1 MIFGDGKM
9 SVYTR
14 ENQYIILLSQKPYSV
29 KELSEKLFIS
39 EPTVRRDIVLLKEK
53 ELVTCK
59 RGIVALKT
67 SSPDQRIPLFVRHL
81 EQNEEKREIARK
93 AVKYIKDGYV
103 IMLDASTTVMHLLPH
118 LTEFKNILVITN
130 GTKTALE
137 SASMGIRTIC
147 TGGELMTESFCYVGT
162 DAESVLKN
170 YNADVAF
177 FSCRGISENNIA
189 TDNSILENAMRKIM
203 IKNSKKSYLL
213 CDSSKFGKTYLNT
226 LCNVEDLNGLITE
239 K

>member
-1 MIFGDGKM
+1 M
-9 SVYTR
+9 SIYNR
-14 ENQYIILLSQKPYSV
+14 ENQYVNLLVQKPHSV

-39 EPTVRRDIVLLKEK
+39 EPTVRRDIKILEK
-53 ELVTCK
+53 RELVVCR
-59 RGIVALKT
+59 RGIVSLKIN
-67 SSPDQRIPLFVRHL
+67 SPDQRIPLFIRHL
-81 EQNEEKREIARK
+81 EQSEEKRLIARK
-93 AVKYIKDGYV
+93 AARYIKDGYV
-103 IMLDASTTVMHLLPH
+103 IMLDASTTAFHLLAY
-118 LTEFKNILVITN
+118 LTTFKNILVITN
-130 GTKTALE
+130 GAKTALE
-137 SASMGIRTIC
+137 SASMGIKTIC

-170 YNADVAF
+170 YNADLAF

-189 TDNSILENAMRKIM
+189 TDNSILENAMRRIM

-213 CDSSKFGKTYLNT
+213 CDSSKLGKTYLHT

>member
-1 MIFGDGKM
+1 M

-14 ENQYIILLSQKPYSV
+14 ENQYINLLVQKPYSV
-29 KELSEKLFIS
+29 KELSEKLFVS
-39 EPTVRRDIVLLKEK
+39 EPTVRRDIALLREK
-53 ELVTCK
+53 EFLICK
-59 RGIVALKT
+59 RGIVSLKT
-67 SSPDQRIPLFVRHL
+67 NSPDQRIPLFIRHL
-81 EQNEEKREIARK
+81 EQNEEKRAIARK
-93 AVKYIKDGYV
+93 AAHYIKDGYV
-103 IMLDASTTVMHLLPH
+103 IMLDASTTAFHLLPH
-118 LTEFKNILVITN
+118 LTDFKNILVITN
-130 GTKTALE
+130 GAKTALE

>member
-1 MIFGDGKM
+1 M

-14 ENQYIILLSQKPYSV
+14 ENQYINLLVQKPYSV
-29 KELSEKLFIS
+29 KELSEKLFVS
-39 EPTVRRDIVLLKEK
+39 EPTVRRDIALLREK
-53 ELVTCK
+53 ELLICK
-59 RGIVALKT
+59 RGIVSLKT
-67 SSPDQRIPLFVRHL
+67 NSPDQRIPLFIRHL
-81 EQNEEKREIARK
+81 EQNEEKRLIARK
-93 AVKYIKDGYV
+93 AARYIKDGYI
-103 IMLDASTTVMHLLPH
+103 IMLDASTTAFHLLPH
-118 LTEFKNILVITN
+118 LTDFKNILVITN
-130 GTKTALE
+130 GAKTALE

-203 IKNSKKSYLL
+203 IQNSKKSYLL
-213 CDSSKFGKTYLNT
+213 CDSSKLGKTYLNT